1 MTELALLHFDE
12 EAFEQARVLDVRLD
26 QFGSQMSSRR
36 LLLCGLVAHHFSDEA
51 RAQDC
56 YAAMK
61 KRYPRT
67 DEAKRLGDLVEERT

>member
-1 MTELALLHFDE
+1 
-12 EAFEQARVLDVRLD
+12 
-26 QFGSQMSSRR
+26 MSSRR
-36 LLLCGLVAHHFSDEA
+36 LLLCGLVAYHFSDQA

-67 DEAKRLGDLVEERT
+67 DDAKRLRDFVEERT